1 MAITGF
7 KYLRNNTKKGLGP
20 FFNLWHHVFCIFE
33 YQFYVNM
40 YKLLLLF
47 FVFSSCKTSS
57 ADNSISPEAAAY
69 IDEVVTIL
77 KANSLH
83 RNKIDWIAFRAKVLA
98 KAENAKTIE
107 ETYPAIHL
115 AIKLLGDGHSYF
127 ASIVGGDT
135 AEESGAPPTLTDE
148 KVPEDIGYVRVRY
161 CMGNNEQ
168 KQIYIDELLS
178 SIRQRDKDNLKGWIV
193 DLRGNFGGDMQPML
207 LGTGPVLGDGIL
219 GYTAYPD
226 GQMHSWN
233 YNEGRFY
240 YDSVEDNEVKA
251 KEYYRL
257 KAPNPF
263 VAVLTDT
270 LTASS
275 GEALTVAF
283 KGRQKTKSFGYK
295 TYGVSTSNEKFVLSD
310 GSNMLITV
318 AVFADRNKK
327 HYGHSIEPDKIVAP
341 EKALQEAIEWLRAS
355 HAER

>member
-1 MAITGF
+1 M
-7 KYLRNNTKKGLGP
+7 
-20 FFNLWHHVFCIFE
+20 
-33 YQFYVNM
+33 
-40 YKLLLLF
+40 
-47 FVFSSCKTSS
+47 FSSCKTTT
-57 ADNSISPEAAAY
+57 ADNSISPEATAY

-77 KANSLH
+77 QANSLH
-83 RNKIDWIAFRAKVLA
+83 RNKIDWADFKSKVLA
-98 KAENAKTIE
+98 KAGNAKTVT

-127 ASIVGGDT
+127 APVMGDSDST
-135 AEESGAPPTLTDE
+135 EENGKPPVLADE
-148 KVPEDIGYVRVRY
+148 KVPDDIGYLRVRY
-161 CMGNNEQ
+161 CMGDNEQ
-168 KQIYIDELLS
+168 KQIYIDDLLS

-193 DLRGNFGGDMQPML
+193 DLRGNFGGDMLPML
-207 LGTGPVLGDGIL
+207 LGTGPILGDGIL

-233 YNEGRFY
+233 YEKGRFY
-240 YDSVEDNEVKA
+240 YDNAEDATIKA
-251 KEYYRL
+251 KEYYQL
-257 KAPNPF
+257 KKPNPF

-283 KGRQKTKSFGYK
+283 KGRERTKSFGYK

-327 HYGHSIEPDKIVAP
+327 HYGHSVAPDKVVAP
-341 EKALQEAIEWLRAS
+341 EKALLEAIAWLRAQD
-355 HAER
+355 

>member
-1 MAITGF
+1 M
-7 KYLRNNTKKGLGP
+7 
-20 FFNLWHHVFCIFE
+20 
-33 YQFYVNM
+33 
-40 YKLLLLF
+40 
-47 FVFSSCKTSS
+47 FSSCKTTST
-57 ADNSISPEAAAY
+57 DNSISPEAAAY

-77 KANSLH
+77 QANSLH
-83 RNKIDWIAFRAKVLA
+83 RNKIDWTDFKSKVLA
-98 KAENAKTIE
+98 KAGNAKTVT

-127 ASIVGGDT
+127 APVMGDSDST
-135 AEESGAPPTLTDE
+135 EENGEPPVLVDE
-148 KVPEDIGYVRVRY
+148 KVPDDIGYLRVRY

-168 KQIYIDELLS
+168 KQIYIDDLLS

-193 DLRGNFGGDMQPML
+193 DLRGNFGGDMLPML
-207 LGTGPVLGDGIL
+207 LGTGPILGDGIL

-226 GQMHSWN
+226 GKMHSWN
-233 YNEGRFY
+233 YEKGKFY
-240 YDSVEDNEVKA
+240 YNATEDIDIKA
-251 KEYYRL
+251 SEYYRL
-257 KAPNPF
+257 KVSNPF

-283 KGRQKTKSFGYK
+283 KGRERTKSFGHK

-327 HYGHSIEPDKIVAP
+327 HYGHSVAPDKVVDP
-341 EKALQEAIEWLRAS
+341 KKALQEAITWLRAQ
-355 HAER
+355 H